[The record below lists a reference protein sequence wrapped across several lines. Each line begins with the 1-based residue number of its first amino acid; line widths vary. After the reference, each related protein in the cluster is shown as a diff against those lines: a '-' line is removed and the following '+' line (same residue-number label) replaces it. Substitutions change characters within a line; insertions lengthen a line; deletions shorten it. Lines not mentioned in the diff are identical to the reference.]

1 MSPKSQN
8 HSLCQ
13 NSKAA
18 VSQPVN
24 QSLQGAGPWQ
34 LKKDSIEVTFKDNNN
49 SNIKGWMFRH
59 VINDILPTVT
69 MITTT
74 IHSGCGVS
82 TKMPKWR
89 KLAKHSHGHLW
100 VIKKLL
106 GHPVYAGGKYAL
118 YVFSLSGY
126 SLQLYRDPGLTVLV
140 SNNSEPQPRWALD
153 RLAPGHHYTARFWN
167 KKKKESQQQ
176 QQQW

>member
-49 SNIKGWMFRH
+49 SNIKDWMFRH
-59 VINDILPTVT
+59 LINDILPTVT

-74 IHSGCGVS
+74 KYH
-82 TKMPKWR
+82 PQ
-89 KLAKHSHGHLW
+89 W
-100 VIKKLL
+100 VWSLHENAEVKK
-106 GHPVYAGGKYAL
+106 ARQA
-118 YVFSLSGY
+118 
-126 SLQLYRDPGLTVLV
+126 
-140 SNNSEPQPRWALD
+140 QPRS
-153 RLAPGHHYTARFWN
+153 FV
-167 KKKKESQQQ
+167 SQQKTLGTPSLC
-176 QQQW
+176 WR